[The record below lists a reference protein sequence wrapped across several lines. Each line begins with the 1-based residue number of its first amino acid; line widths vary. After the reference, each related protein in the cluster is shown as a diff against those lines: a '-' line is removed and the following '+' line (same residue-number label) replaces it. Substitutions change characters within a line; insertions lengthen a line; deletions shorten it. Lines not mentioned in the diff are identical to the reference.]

1 MSSVKRINVFLR
13 GGLGNQLFQYSTGLA
28 ISKRYGKDLVL
39 RADLLPLYE
48 DAIGG
53 ISRWPNQIS
62 TFRHTGIIRAFRKQP
77 TGGTNATGKLL
88 QFLRIAGDLNPRVLH
103 KMGWLS
109 GEHMSGKRPSELD
122 SIDYVN
128 SYSPY
133 KDLAAENRIQLSS
146 ELNNIVEPTAR
157 FLELSTEILKK
168 PTTVVHIRQGDYL
181 NLENT
186 FGTLTMRYLSQAL
199 ETVDLTSKS
208 QRVWLFTDSPNRLQD
223 SFLSILRPERIIGP
237 ADLERPIENLVL
249 MSKGAAIV
257 AANSTF
263 SWWACF
269 IANDR
274 TAVIAPNIL
283 SAKLNNFASGN
294 EPVSHWEFIDVD

>member
-1 MSSVKRINVFLR
+1 MATVKQLNVFLR

-28 ISKRYGKDLVL
+28 ISKRYEKDLIL

-62 TFRHTGIIRAFRKQP
+62 AFGHSGTIRAFGNQP
-77 TGGTNATGKLL
+77 TGGTNATGKLM
-88 QFLRIAGDLNPRVLH
+88 QFLRTAGDLNSRIFH
-103 KMGWLS
+103 NMGWLS
-109 GEHMSGKRPSELD
+109 AENMSAKRPSELH
-122 SIDYVN
+122 SINYVN

-133 KDLAAENRIQLSS
+133 KDLAAENRMQLSKEINS
-146 ELNNIVEPTAR
+146 IFEPTAE
-157 FLELSTEILKK
+157 FLRLSTEIMEK

-181 NLENT
+181 NLENI
-186 FGTLTMRYLSQAL
+186 FGTLTTGYLTQAL
-199 ETVDLTSKS
+199 ERVDLTSKS
-208 QRVWLFTDSPNRLQD
+208 QRVWLFTDSPNKLQD

-249 MSKGAAIV
+249 MSKGTAIV

-263 SWWACF
+263 SWWACLV
-269 IANDR
+269 ANES

-283 SAKLNNFASGN
+283 NAKVNNFSIGN
-294 EPVSHWEFIDVD
+294 EPLSHWEFINVN